1 MKNERR
7 ATLYVLISALL
18 FSIGGL
24 CVKVI
29 PWSGITIN
37 GMRSLI
43 SVVVLTVYFNV
54 TGKKIIVNKGVLVG
68 AGCMAG
74 VTTLF
79 CMANKLTTAANTII
93 LQFTAPIFVIW
104 FSWLFFKERPKKI
117 DLAACGVVLVGIV
130 FFFVDSLG
138 TGNMLGN
145 VLALLSGVCYAGVF
159 MLNTFPKADPISSI
173 FLGQAVCALTQAP
186 FIFTEMEVSPTAVI
200 AILVLGVFQLALAY
214 IFMAKGLAHISAV
227 SASLTSAIE
236 PILNPVLVAIFYH
249 ESISLLSFVGAA
261 IVFLGIIGY
270 TGFKRKNGG

>member
-1 MKNERR
+1 MENERR

-43 SVVVLTVYFNV
+43 SVVVLTIYFKV
-54 TGKKIIVNKGVLVG
+54 TGKKIVVNKGVLVG
-68 AGCMAG
+68 ACCMAG

-117 DLAACGVVLVGIV
+117 DMAAWTRAHRNHLFLCGLA
-130 FFFVDSLG
+130 
-138 TGNMLGN
+138 GNRK
-145 VLALLSGVCYAGVF
+145 YAGKCAGAVVRC
-159 MLNTFPKADPISSI
+159 LLCGSVYAKYISKGRSNLI
-173 FLGQAVCALTQAP
+173 HLFRTGGLCINSGAP
-186 FIFTEMEVSPTAVI
+186 
-200 AILVLGVFQLALAY
+200 
-214 IFMAKGLAHISAV
+214 H
-227 SASLTSAIE
+227 
-236 PILNPVLVAIFYH
+236 FY
-249 ESISLLSFVGAA
+249 
-261 IVFLGIIGY
+261 
-270 TGFKRKNGG
+270 